1 MYYLY
6 NLYGWVVSV
15 YPVGVWVCL
24 LGAGSAFC
32 AEVCLCVQLEL
43 SSSADRPAVSPA
55 VMPYHVGWYLL
66 LGCLLLDLLGLH
78 VQGQRRRDGK
88 VLPTTAHTYTAFN
101 LFFGVFCSDAK
112 TLDRSEVH
120 SVWRCF

>member
-1 MYYLY
+1 METD
-6 NLYGWVVSV
+6 
-15 YPVGVWVCL
+15 PQC
-24 LGAGSAFC
+24 
-32 AEVCLCVQLEL
+32 
-43 SSSADRPAVSPA
+43 PA
-55 VMPYHVGWYLL
+55 VMLYHVGWYLL

-88 VLPTTAHTYTAFN
+88 VLPTTAHTCTDFN